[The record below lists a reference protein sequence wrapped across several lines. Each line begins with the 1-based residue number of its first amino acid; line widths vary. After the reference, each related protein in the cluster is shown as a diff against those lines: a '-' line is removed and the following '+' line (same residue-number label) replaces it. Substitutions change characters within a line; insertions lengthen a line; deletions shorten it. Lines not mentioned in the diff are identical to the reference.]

1 MAAASPVDTTYR
13 TTAAFRN
20 HDFRLYFIGQLISVS
35 GTWMQNLAQGYLV
48 FQLTQSEAWL
58 GIVACAAGLPIVL
71 TSPIAGVIVERFP
84 RRQLMLATQLAQMSF
99 AIILALLSF
108 TNTVQ
113 VWHIVLLALL
123 LGATNAL
130 DVPARWTIVSE
141 IVGPDDLKSGI
152 ALNSILNS
160 GSRVVGPTIAGIVL
174 VRFGA
179 AVCFLLNALSFVAVI
194 ISLLMIRVRYPIP
207 PSKESRPTQQL
218 LEGFAYVRH
227 DALIRTLLLLA
238 VVGGVF
244 ILPLLQILPAYADR
258 VLRSPEEGYAA
269 VAAAQGIGS
278 VTAGVFIGLL
288 SARFGYRLLIPVS
301 CVLANV
307 AAFGMALVNT
317 IPAACVMAFLNGFF
331 MILMYI
337 SVNMWIQLT
346 VPNQYRGRVMALYT
360 LSFTGLTPFG
370 ALALG
375 FVANGISTPLA
386 LMVYAV
392 AGGVV
397 GLLVWGSYAWRR
409 HGRNLPVS
417 DNNRA

>member
-1 MAAASPVDTTYR
+1 MPIINVQYPAGFLMAAASSVDTTYR

-207 PSKESRPTQQL
+207 PSKESPPDT
-218 LEGFAYVRH
+218 
-227 DALIRTLLLLA
+227 
-238 VVGGVF
+238 
-244 ILPLLQILPAYADR
+244 
-258 VLRSPEEGYAA
+258 AA
-269 VAAAQGIGS
+269 S
-278 VTAGVFIGLL
+278 
-288 SARFGYRLLIPVS
+288 
-301 CVLANV
+301 
-307 AAFGMALVNT
+307 
-317 IPAACVMAFLNGFF
+317 
-331 MILMYI
+331 
-337 SVNMWIQLT
+337 
-346 VPNQYRGRVMALYT
+346 
-360 LSFTGLTPFG
+360 
-370 ALALG
+370 
-375 FVANGISTPLA
+375 
-386 LMVYAV
+386 
-392 AGGVV
+392 
-397 GLLVWGSYAWRR
+397 
-409 HGRNLPVS
+409 
-417 DNNRA
+417 

>member
-1 MAAASPVDTTYR
+1 M
-13 TTAAFRN
+13 
-20 HDFRLYFIGQLISVS
+20 
-35 GTWMQNLAQGYLV
+35 
-48 FQLTQSEAWL
+48 
-58 GIVACAAGLPIVL
+58 
-71 TSPIAGVIVERFP
+71 
-84 RRQLMLATQLAQMSF
+84 
-99 AIILALLSF
+99 
-108 TNTVQ
+108 
-113 VWHIVLLALL
+113 
-123 LGATNAL
+123 
-130 DVPARWTIVSE
+130 
-141 IVGPDDLKSGI
+141 
-152 ALNSILNS
+152 
-160 GSRVVGPTIAGIVL
+160 
-174 VRFGA
+174 
-179 AVCFLLNALSFVAVI
+179 
-194 ISLLMIRVRYPIP
+194 
-207 PSKESRPTQQL
+207 
-218 LEGFAYVRH
+218 RH

-360 LSFTGLTPFG
+360 C
-370 ALALG
+370 
-375 FVANGISTPLA
+375 
-386 LMVYAV
+386 
-392 AGGVV
+392 
-397 GLLVWGSYAWRR
+397 R
-409 HGRNLPVS
+409 LP
-417 DNNRA
+417 A

>member
-1 MAAASPVDTTYR
+1 V
-13 TTAAFRN
+13 FR
-20 HDFRLYFIGQLISVS
+20 
-35 GTWMQNLAQGYLV
+35 
-48 FQLTQSEAWL
+48 LTQSEAWL

-71 TSPIAGVIVERFP
+71 TSPVAGVIVERFP
-84 RRQLMLATQLAQMSF
+84 RRWLMLATQIAQMSF
-99 AIILALLSF
+99 AIILALLSL

-141 IVGPDDLKSGI
+141 IVGPEDLKSGI

-160 GSRVVGPTIAGIVL
+160 GSRVVGPTVAGLIL

-179 AVCFLLNALSFVAVI
+179 AACFLLNALSFVAVI

-207 PSKESRPTQQL
+207 TSTGSRPAQQL
-218 LEGFAYVRH
+218 IEGFSYVQR

-278 VTAGVFIGLL
+278 VAAGALIGLL

-301 CVLANV
+301 CVLANL

-346 VPNQYRGRVMALYT
+346 VPNAYRGRVLALYT

-370 ALALG
+370 ALVLG
-375 FVANGISTPLA
+375 LVANLVSTPVA
-386 LMVYAV
+386 LMVYAA
-392 AGGVV
+392 AGCAV
-397 GLLVWGSYAWRR
+397 GLWVWGSYAWRQ
-409 HGRNLPVS
+409 HGRDISVP
-417 DNNRA
+417 DDNRA